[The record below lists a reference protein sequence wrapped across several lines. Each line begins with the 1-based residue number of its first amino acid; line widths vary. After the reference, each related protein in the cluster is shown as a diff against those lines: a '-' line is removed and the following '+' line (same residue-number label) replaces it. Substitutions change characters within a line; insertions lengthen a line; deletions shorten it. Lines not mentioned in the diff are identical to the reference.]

1 MNTNKQNKTEYSS
14 KFFESL
20 IQNFESLKYSLLDDN
35 DDILLDNS
43 SDPDLNLFSKNT
55 KNLDTRY
62 LLPGKLYSF
71 LDNYV
76 TDWFSILYLN
86 IRSFKKNV
94 ENFKLLLPSLE
105 FFFSII
111 CFSETWLENLDNS
124 TYELP
129 NYISKHQKW

>member
-105 FFFSII
+105 FFSVSYVFRRHGLKI
-111 CFSETWLENLDNS
+111 
-124 TYELP
+124 
-129 NYISKHQKW
+129 

>member
-1 MNTNKQNKTEYSS
+1 MIFSFGCFVFLDAPRHKMNTNKQNKTEYSS

-105 FFFSII
+105 FFSVSYVFRRHGLKI
-111 CFSETWLENLDNS
+111 
-124 TYELP
+124 
-129 NYISKHQKW
+129 